1 MHISKAGQDMDVLE
15 GRKDLQR
22 EHRLDSLV
30 LEAFSS
36 LNYSVI
42 LYKVTHFLQY
52 CYIRTH

>member
-22 EHRLDSLV
+22 EHRLDSVV

-52 CYIRTH
+52 CYVRTH